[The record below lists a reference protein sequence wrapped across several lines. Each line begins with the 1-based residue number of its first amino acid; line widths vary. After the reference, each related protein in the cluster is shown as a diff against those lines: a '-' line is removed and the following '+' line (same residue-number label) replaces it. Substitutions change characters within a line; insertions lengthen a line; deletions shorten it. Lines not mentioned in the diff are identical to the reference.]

1 MIKAINLSKSFGDTR
16 ALNQV
21 SLQVNRGEIFGL
33 IGPDGAGKSTLM
45 RILVTLLL
53 PDTGSATVDGMDTV
67 ADYRQI
73 RKKVGYMPG
82 RFSLYP
88 DLTVEENLDFY
99 ATVFGTTVKQNYD
112 LIGAIYSHIEPFRKR
127 RAGQLSGGMKQ
138 KLALSCAMVH
148 RPDLLVLDEPTTGVD
163 AVSRRE
169 FWELLKYLQKKGITL
184 LVSTAYMDEA
194 NQCDR
199 VALIQN
205 GTVLTT
211 ETPETIL
218 RNFKKKIFAVHS
230 GNMFRLIRDLRDWDN
245 TLSAYAFGQQAHFMA
260 NNEETETDDIL
271 AWLGSKGHAGIRAS
285 IINPSVEDVFIDLM
299 GK

>member
-1 MIKAINLSKSFGDTR
+1 MLSKSFGETK
-16 ALNQV
+16 ALEQV
-21 SLQVNRGEIFGL
+21 SLQVTRGEIFGL

-45 RILVTLLL
+45 RILVTLLI
-53 PDTGSATVDGMDTV
+53 PDTGSATIDGLDTV
-67 ADYRQI
+67 ADYLQI

-88 DLTVEENLDFY
+88 DLTVEENLEFY
-99 ATVFGTTVKQNYD
+99 ATVFGTTVKKNYD
-112 LIGAIYSHIEPFRKR
+112 LIGTIYSHIEPFRKR

-138 KLALSCAMVH
+138 KLALCCAMVH

-169 FWELLKYLQKKGITL
+169 FWELLKYLQQKDITL

-194 NQCDR
+194 NLCDR
-199 VALIQN
+199 VALLQN

-211 ETPETIL
+211 DTPEAIL
-218 RNFKKKIFAVHS
+218 RNFKKKIFTVHS
-230 GNMFRLIRDLRDWDN
+230 VNMFRLIRDLRDWDN
-245 TLSAYAFGQQAHFMA
+245 TKSAYAFGQQAHFMA
-260 NNEETETDDIL
+260 VNEDTETGDIL
-271 AWLGSKGHAGIRAS
+271 SWLEAKGHAGVSAN

-299 GK
+299 GN